1 MHPASVLP
9 ASLLAPG
16 CPGIFS
22 SASCVVISST
32 LLMIIDSDLFFWSDT
47 WLLPS
52 YLCFLFGN
60 VAGDKEKRKRRK
72 ERRLLV
78 LGINFLVS
86 FYAFL

>member
-1 MHPASVLP
+1 MYLVSVLP
-9 ASLLAPG
+9 ASLLGPG
-16 CPGIFS
+16 WPGIFFPV
-22 SASCVVISST
+22 SCVVISST

-52 YLCFLFGN
+52 WLCFLFGN